1 MTHSALRQ
9 AVYRFINGRS
19 SVFRLL
25 RKCTICRK
33 LRGPAQVQKMANLL
47 EERITPVVPLTY
59 SGMDVFGPW
68 HIKEGRKEL
77 KRWV

>member
-19 SVFRLL
+19 SVFRVLQ
-25 RKCTICRK
+25 KCTICRK
-33 LRGPAQVQKMANLL
+33 LRGPAQIKKMANLP
-47 EERITPVVPLTY
+47 EERITPAALFTY
-59 SGMDVFGPW
+59 SGMDVFGNW
-68 HIKEGRKEL
+68 HVKEGRKEL